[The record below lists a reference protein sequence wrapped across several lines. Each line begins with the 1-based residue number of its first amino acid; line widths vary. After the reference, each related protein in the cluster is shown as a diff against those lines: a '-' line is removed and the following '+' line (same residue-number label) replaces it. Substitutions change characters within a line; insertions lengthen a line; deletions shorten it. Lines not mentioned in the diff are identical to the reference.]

1 MILLKKNKNEALE
14 RKMSTFGFGGG
25 RVASFVFVEKKLLA
39 FGSEVCKAI

>member
-14 RKMSTFGFGGG
+14 RKLSTFGFGGG
-25 RVASFVFVEKKLLA
+25 RVASFVQKKLLA